1 MTTARLSRSASPQN
15 RQISRRWCVPPAI
28 MLDPDE
34 TLEGSLIFD
43 EFRGRELGLLLWSA
57 LRDVM
62 LWATVAEEHRPG
74 LFSAATAE
82 KRLQA
87 LVQETSLDNAEQ
99 LLLTTLTTVT
109 STPDTADREIVSLVC
124 TELSKWAESKGASA
138 TAIAFAQA
146 ASVADDTNALASRR
160 VGMLAFAWAIANG
173 SQWRRQRLA
182 RAETWMRRAIA
193 QARRARA
200 WDAYALAYVDLGRL
214 YQSEKKIPGRAKV
227 FFVKA
232 QRAARRHGHLAI
244 RAAALHGLLRVAL
257 TQREFEQAEPLAK
270 AALRAYRQT
279 DQPLT
284 VLLQDMAHLWLN
296 TGNYKGASTA
306 LRRILLT
313 QADPE
318 KRALT
323 CAMLARSAAGA
334 GEVEEYRE
342 AWSDAWLLLTQP
354 GMRTDEDFE
363 AALLELSRA
372 AVTAGDTP
380 RVSQASGLLRQRG
393 GKGAPDLSREK
404 PWAEDS
410 DQNHLVPRRI
420 SGGAR

>member
-1 MTTARLSRSASPQN
+1 MDTTRTPRSTPRRN
-15 RQISRRWCVPPAI
+15 RQISRLWCVPPAI
-28 MLDPDE
+28 MLDPGE
-34 TLEGSLIFD
+34 TLEGSLIFS
-43 EFRGRELGLLLWSA
+43 EFRGRELGLLLWYA
-57 LRDVM
+57 LRDVT
-62 LWATVAEEHRPG
+62 LWASVTEENRPG
-74 LFSAATAE
+74 LFSATTAE

-87 LVQETSLDNAEQ
+87 LVQETSLDTAEQ
-99 LLLTTLTTVT
+99 LLLTSLAAVT

-124 TELSKWAESKGASA
+124 TELSKWAESRGASA

-146 ASVADDTNALASRR
+146 ASVVDDRNALASRR
-160 VGMLAFAWAIANG
+160 VGTLAYEWGIADT

-193 QARRARA
+193 QGRRARA

-214 YQSEKKIPGRAKV
+214 YHAEKKMPERAKV
-227 FFVKA
+227 YFKQA

-257 TQREFEQAEPLAK
+257 TQGDFTQAEPLAK
-270 AALRAYRQT
+270 AALRSYRQSA
-279 DQPLT
+279 QPIT
-284 VLLQDMAHLWLN
+284 VLLQDIAHLWLN
-296 TGNYKGASTA
+296 TGHYKSASTA

-313 QADPE
+313 QTDPE

-323 CAMLARSAAGA
+323 GAMLARAAAGA

-342 AWSDAWLLLTQP
+342 AWSNAWLLLTRP
-354 GMRTDEDFE
+354 GARADDEFE

-380 RVSQASGLLRQRG
+380 RVSQAMGLLRQRG
-393 GKGAPDLSREK
+393 GKAAPDLPRER

-410 DQNHLVPRRI
+410 GQNHTLPRRI
-420 SGGAR
+420 SGGGR